1 MLESVLVQ
9 LKERDCLMQRCEGRF
24 PRMEA
29 KNTERILNCVF
40 LIVSQ
45 CKMSICYRKAEQEG
59 NDSES
64 AGGHDFSRRP
74 DSLEV

>member
-1 MLESVLVQ
+1 
-9 LKERDCLMQRCEGRF
+9 
-24 PRMEA
+24 MEA